1 MKTYGLGKP
10 HKLCSQTA
18 IDLLFSQAN
27 GCRSALAYPLRA
39 VWNAESARRKEQDE
53 PIKFMISV
61 PKKRL
66 RKAVDRVLMR
76 RRIREAYRL
85 RRPSLDTTDLPAT
98 DVAFIYVAQSLEPYY
113 RVDTAMKRLLKKI
126 TAPCNNSK

>member
-1 MKTYGLGKP
+1 MKTFGLGKP

-39 VWNAESARRKEQDE
+39 VWNAESARRKDDDE
-53 PIKFMISV
+53 PMKFMISV

-76 RRIREAYRL
+76 RRIRESYRL
-85 RRPSLDTTDLPAT
+85 RRPTLNGADVPAT
-98 DVAFIYVAQSLEPYY
+98 DVAFIYVAQGLEPYS
-113 RVDTAMKRLLKKI
+113 RVDNAMKRLLKKI
-126 TAPCNNSK
+126 TTPRRGGE

>member
-1 MKTYGLGKP
+1 MKTFGLGKP

-39 VWNAESARRKEQDE
+39 VWNAESARRKDDDE
-53 PIKFMISV
+53 PMKFMISV

-76 RRIREAYRL
+76 RRIRESYRL
-85 RRPSLDTTDLPAT
+85 RRPTLNGADVPAT
-98 DVAFIYVAQSLEPYY
+98 DVAFIYVAQGLEPYS
-113 RVDTAMKRLLKKI
+113 RVDNAMKRLLKKI
-126 TAPCNNSK
+126 TAPRRGGE